1 MHYTRSAAAL
11 ILTKTWY
18 CCTLLPT
25 VRKTMNSASRFIHS
39 NCAQSLLKMCALRW
53 TMRASNGASW
63 LFPHVTQ
70 ADSSMRCRMPIRWSS
85 PLQTRPIPRLVV
97 ATRSTLLI
105 SPRRISM
112 RHCATV
118 IRLRRPSS
126 LPDALS
132 RRAKDK
138 RAWNRPIPKW
148 PWDKPCR
155 SSCPTW
161 QINGP
166 RLLMKNNRIGACTLA
181 LVLALSCFCLTAGAE
196 DWTPLSRSK
205 ALEQTRSTQLEKRRI
220 AYGRL
225 AEVGTMEDIPLL
237 LTALWDDQALIR
249 GIAEQSV
256 WGIWLRTD
264 DPVVDPLF
272 QTGMLLITEDKV
284 NAAIEKLNQVI
295 ELKPDFAEAWNR
307 RGNAYAALGDE
318 SRALADYEHA
328 IALNP
333 YQFGTMESCAEI
345 WLMRSDYRKAAEYF
359 RRALDL
365 NPNLADAAEA
375 LHELEEK
382 LENDRI

>member
-1 MHYTRSAAAL
+1 
-11 ILTKTWY
+11 
-18 CCTLLPT
+18 
-25 VRKTMNSASRFIHS
+25 
-39 NCAQSLLKMCALRW
+39 
-53 TMRASNGASW
+53 
-63 LFPHVTQ
+63 
-70 ADSSMRCRMPIRWSS
+70 
-85 PLQTRPIPRLVV
+85 
-97 ATRSTLLI
+97 
-105 SPRRISM
+105 
-112 RHCATV
+112 
-118 IRLRRPSS
+118 
-126 LPDALS
+126 
-132 RRAKDK
+132 
-138 RAWNRPIPKW
+138 
-148 PWDKPCR
+148 
-155 SSCPTW
+155 
-161 QINGP
+161 
-166 RLLMKNNRIGACTLA
+166 MKNNRIGACTLA

-256 WGIWLRTD
+256 WGIWMRTD

-284 NAAIEKLNQVI
+284 NAAIDKLNQVI
-295 ELKPDFAEAWNR
+295 ELKPEFAEAWNR
-307 RGNAYAALGDE
+307 RGNAYGALGDE
-318 SRALADYEHA
+318 ERALADYEHA

-333 YQFGTMESCAEI
+333 YQFGALESCAEI
-345 WLMRSDYRKAAEYF
+345 WLMRSNYRKAAEYF

-375 LHELEEK
+375 LHELEAK